1 MAGGEIMWIYILT
14 GAICC
19 FIGVLTEK
27 YSNKNRDEN
36 FDSLLKNIGDLNRE
50 LYEKNNE
57 LFEAKGVIKELESK
71 NIGLKNLLEKTGADV
86 SEYTVEGY
94 DLSKLEQVNNHL
106 RTENAGLI
114 KKNKNLKNS
123 ASQIKKQ
130 NKKLK
135 KENKKLLESKANP
148 VLIERYKNEINNL
161 HQVIACKNELI
172 RKLEKETD
180 DNG

>member
-1 MAGGEIMWIYILT
+1 M
-14 GAICC
+14 
-19 FIGVLTEK
+19 
-27 YSNKNRDEN
+27 
-36 FDSLLKNIGDLNRE
+36 
-50 LYEKNNE
+50 
-57 LFEAKGVIKELESK
+57 
-71 NIGLKNLLEKTGADV
+71 
-86 SEYTVEGY
+86 
-94 DLSKLEQVNNHL
+94 EQVNNHL

-114 KKNKNLKNS
+114 KKNKHLKNR

-180 DNG
+180 DNGVK